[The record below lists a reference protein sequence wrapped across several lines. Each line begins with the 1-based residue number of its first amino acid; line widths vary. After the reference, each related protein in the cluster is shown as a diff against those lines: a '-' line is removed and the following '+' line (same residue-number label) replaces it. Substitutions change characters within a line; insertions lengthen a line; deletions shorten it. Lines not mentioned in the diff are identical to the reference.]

1 MVEKLLAKSS
11 DARYQSASGLKK
23 DVETCL
29 QQWTETGSITD
40 FAIAQDDM
48 PTRLHLPQ
56 KLYGRE
62 QEVHALLE
70 AFERVAAGHTEIIL
84 VAGYSGIGK
93 TSVVSAIHTPLLR
106 QRGYFV
112 SGKCDPRTRHIP
124 YSAVIEALQHLLQQ
138 ILTESDEAMAIW
150 RTNLREALGAYAQV
164 IIDVLPELAL
174 IVGTQ
179 PPVAPL
185 DAKASQNRLLFFLQ
199 QFVSVF
205 ARQAHPLVVFLDDL
219 QWVDMA
225 SLDLMQHLLPGAAGQ
240 SLLVIGAYRDN
251 EVDRHHPLL
260 PTIDAMQKAGTT
272 LQVLALDSLTREHVH
287 ALITDTFRC
296 STERSRPFAE
306 LVYEKTAGNPFFVRA
321 LLTSLA
327 DEQLL
332 SCTPGAGWA
341 WEMAQI
347 RQLEM
352 TENVVDLLIRTIS
365 RLPQSTREILTL
377 AACIGHRFDLSTLV
391 TIAQHAEPAISR
403 RSRGL
408 RAGRADRPPG

>member
-1 MVEKLLAKSS
+1 MPARGFALTAFLRIAMQLAAGLEAMHRSGVMHLQIHPYNIVINPDTGVVKFIDFGMASRRQQDAQQVMSPYGLERPLAYLAPEQTGRMHQAIDHRTDLYALGVTFYQMLTGAVPFPSHDPLEVLHGHLAITPTPVQDVHPSIPHPVSAMVEKLLAKSS

-29 QQWTETGSITD
+29 EQWTGDRLYRRFCASRKTMSL
-40 FAIAQDDM
+40 
-48 PTRLHLPQ
+48 TRFQLPQ

-62 QEVHALLE
+62 REVHALLE
-70 AFERVAAGHTEIIL
+70 AFARVAAGHTEVIL

-112 SGKCDPRTRHIP
+112 SGKFDQHTRSIP
-124 YSAVIEALQHLLQQ
+124 YSAIIEALQHLLQQ
-138 ILTESDEAMAIW
+138 ILTESDEAIAIW

-164 IIDVLPELAL
+164 IIDVLPALEL

-225 SLDLMQHLLPGAAGQ
+225 SLDWMQHLLSGAAGR
-240 SLLVIGAYRDN
+240 V
-251 EVDRHHPLL
+251 
-260 PTIDAMQKAGTT
+260 
-272 LQVLALDSLTREHVH
+272 
-287 ALITDTFRC
+287 C
-296 STERSRPFAE
+296 
-306 LVYEKTAGNPFFVRA
+306 
-321 LLTSLA
+321 
-327 DEQLL
+327 
-332 SCTPGAGWA
+332 W
-341 WEMAQI
+341 
-347 RQLEM
+347 
-352 TENVVDLLIRTIS
+352 
-365 RLPQSTREILTL
+365 
-377 AACIGHRFDLSTLV
+377 
-391 TIAQHAEPAISR
+391 
-403 RSRGL
+403 
-408 RAGRADRPPG
+408 